1 VASFGRAKKPR
12 VLIIVQNLPVP
23 FDRRVWLECKAL
35 RDAGYDVHVVCPKG
49 PGDPRHQR
57 HEGVMLHK
65 YRLAPPGN
73 GAFGY
78 AVEYSWSLLMT
89 FWLVAR
95 ASLGGRF
102 DVIQACNPPDIF
114 WTVARVFRVITKSRF
129 VYDQHDLCP
138 ELFDSRFEHP
148 SPALRK
154 GLLWTERQTY
164 RAANHVISTNESYA
178 DVAVRRGNKDR
189 RDVTV
194 VRTGPDATKLRREAP
209 DPALRRGRDHL
220 AVYIGVMGP
229 QDGVDYVIRA
239 ADVIINKFGRTD
251 IAFTLMGAGDCFDE
265 LVALRDELGLGD
277 YVELTGRVP
286 DDVVRAVMSTAAV
299 GLSPDPKNP
308 LNDVSTMN
316 KTMEY
321 MAFELPVV
329 AFDLRETKVSAGA
342 AAVYAEP
349 NRVKDYAQAIVD
361 LVDDE
366 PRRAEMGRFGRQRVE
381 TQLAWIHQAPN
392 YVGVYDQLLG
402 RASTPAEPPAHTAP
416 V

>member
-1 VASFGRAKKPR
+1 VA
-12 VLIIVQNLPVP
+12 
-23 FDRRVWLECKAL
+23 
-35 RDAGYDVHVVCPKG
+35 
-49 PGDPRHQR
+49 
-57 HEGVMLHK
+57 HEHD
-65 YRLAPPGN
+65 
-73 GAFGY
+73 
-78 AVEYSWSLLMT
+78 
-89 FWLVAR
+89 LVAR
-95 ASLGGRF
+95 AH
-102 DVIQACNPPDIF
+102 
-114 WTVARVFRVITKSRF
+114 RVG
-129 VYDQHDLCP
+129 
-138 ELFDSRFEHP
+138 LFAE
-148 SPALRK
+148 A
-154 GLLWTERQTY
+154 E
-164 RAANHVISTNESYA
+164 
-178 DVAVRRGNKDR
+178 
-189 RDVTV
+189 V
-194 VRTGPDATKLRREAP
+194 VAP

-329 AFDLRETKVSAGA
+329 AFELRETKVSAGA

-349 NRVKDYAQAIVD
+349 NRVEDYAQAIVD

-366 PRRAEMGRFGRQRVE
+366 PRREEMGRFGRQRVE

-392 YVGVYDQLLG
+392 YVDVYDQLLG
-402 RASTPAEPPAHTAP
+402 RASTPAEPPAHPAP